1 MKLRDLQRKI
11 ESQWQV
17 TPQGEVTI
25 ELKITLKF
33 LLPEQDQNLP
43 NKLELMAD
51 AVGQEVK
58 REVFNKSISVADQEL
73 VAATKA
79 NNKEIK
85 KIGSCIYTFKT
96 IFGTIK
102 IPRSRLLDKT
112 NGTTHIPAAV
122 AWCSPRQILISK
134 ALKADVCDLLTKQSI
149 DSARQQL
156 DRLVGETDILS
167 HGSLINIL
175 HTQGCALKEAVQKR
189 TASVFELMP
198 EARPLLVPKG
208 VKKYP
213 REKEYYFDDLE
224 VDDEPMIKGSRVQ
237 LYWEQGQEVQR
248 AVPMKKD
255 DMVILQPD
263 EVRVWGQGDTDRKE
277 VWIYTAVITV
287 KERTYYFSADTA
299 KELVEQVGAVLAVLG
314 VPPWSARIISVGGWG
329 EMAAKLV

>member
-1 MKLRDLQRKI
+1 MNLKDLQRKI

-17 TPQGEVTI
+17 SPQGEVTI

-43 NKLELMAD
+43 NKMEQLAD

-58 REVFNKSISVADQEL
+58 REIFNKSITVADQEL
-73 VAATKA
+73 VAETLQAA
-79 NNKEIK
+79 NKEIK
-85 KIGSCIYTFKT
+85 KIGSCLYTFKT

-102 IPRSRLLDKT
+102 IPRSRLLNKT

-122 AWCSPRQILISK
+122 AWCSPKQILISK
-134 ALKADVCDLLTKQSI
+134 ALKGDVCDLLTKQSI

-167 HGSLINIL
+167 HGSLVNIL
-175 HTQGCALKEAVQKR
+175 HAEGGALKEAVQKR

-198 EARPLLVPKG
+198 EARTLLVPKG

-248 AVPMKKD
+248 AAPMKKD

-263 EVRVWGQGDTDRKE
+263 EVRVWGQGDTARKE

-287 KERTYYFSADTA
+287 KERNYYFSADTA

-314 VPPWSARIISVGGWG
+314 VHP
-329 EMAAKLV
+329 

>member
-1 MKLRDLQRKI
+1 MSLGDLRTEFQS
-11 ESQWQV
+11 ESKV
-17 TPQGEVTI
+17 AANGEVTI
-25 ELKITLKF
+25 ELTIKVKF
-33 LLPEQDQNLP
+33 LLPEQNQNLP
-43 NKLELMAD
+43 NRLELISD

-58 REVFNKSISVADQEL
+58 REVFNKSITVADQEL
-73 VAATKA
+73 VAETLQAA

-85 KIGSCIYTFKT
+85 KIGTCLYTFKT

-134 ALKADVCDLLTKQSI
+134 ALKADVCDLLTKQST

-156 DRLVGETDILS
+156 DRLVGETDIRS
-167 HGSLINIL
+167 IGSAINIL
-175 HTQGCALKEAVQKR
+175 HTEGCALKEAVQKR

-198 EARPLLVPKG
+198 EAHPLLVPKR

-224 VDDEPMIKGSRVQ
+224 VDDEPMIKGSRVH

-248 AVPMKKD
+248 VSPMKKD
-255 DMVILQPD
+255 DM
-263 EVRVWGQGDTDRKE
+263 
-277 VWIYTAVITV
+277 
-287 KERTYYFSADTA
+287 DTA
-299 KELVEQVGAVLAVLG
+299 
-314 VPPWSARIISVGGWG
+314 AR
-329 EMAAKLV
+329 